1 MIGLAMTV
9 ALCACVQGMDESVLS
24 GAGLF
29 YPTDLKLEEYTSIS
43 PALLEGLIGSAPYLA
58 AGAVGCKEENNLV
71 IPLTYKEAFVNN
83 IRPRLD
89 CCSPKVSGNRVVS
102 PRSSL

>member
-1 MIGLAMTV
+1 MVGLAMTV

-29 YPTDLKLEEYTSIS
+29 YPTDLKLKEYATIS

-58 AGAVGCKEENNLV
+58 AGAIGCK
-71 IPLTYKEAFVNN
+71 
-83 IRPRLD
+83 R
-89 CCSPKVSGNRVVS
+89 NRVVS
-102 PRSSL
+102 RLDRLANINSRLGRCTPKVS